1 MTISEAQNRIQAL
14 LEGDTDAPEEG
25 SEDWDTRLALI
36 NDAIEEWGSQADVKW
51 QELYSVDT
59 SKTGNGVLTSFDL
72 PDDFDHS
79 VGNVALLD
87 DGKYTQVN
95 TIPSSEAH
103 LLLGN
108 VSDQRA
114 YIQGNQ
120 LVFTIAPGDGVTIN
134 IPYYRKPTELTDAD
148 DVIPMSKPRF
158 VVYWT
163 TAYIGQQSDDY
174 ARFNADMAKADDLM
188 QQMKIDNE
196 SRGVGQAN
204 AVRDNY
210 PGWGT

>member
-79 VGNVALLD
+79 VGNIALLD
-87 DGKYTQVN
+87 NGNYTQID

-103 LLLGN
+103 LFLGN

-188 QQMKIDNE
+188 QQMKVDNE